1 MWLIKL
7 GFLPATSFSKAKV
20 FVCWSTSN
28 EWTHTIEPYIIILS
42 GSHTTILLP
51 SLWRNANVLINNSLT
66 PGKWKLA
73 IGRTCFFSCIK
84 MVRLIHAAFWW
95 FFLFFFN
102 ERAFDDLVKRKID
115 KSWAFEIWLH
125 FLRRHG
131 SFIHVKG
138 FALLGIGYC
147 ELAPSSQVNHN

>member
-95 FFLFFFN
+95 LFLFF
-102 ERAFDDLVKRKID
+102 I
-115 KSWAFEIWLH
+115 
-125 FLRRHG
+125 FL
-131 SFIHVKG
+131 FLWKG
-138 FALLGIGYC
+138 FWWFGKKKNRQKLGIWD
-147 ELAPSSQVNHN
+147 LTPLP